1 MTLKRTT
8 LPVRTAKSSYPPE
21 PKETPDIQTAIQT
34 FTADLA
40 DIQSFLSISFSP
52 TRSHKVEEFL
62 ESTLTS
68 LSDDFE
74 FDLLS
79 QNDKVDYLLLR
90 SHAKRLLH
98 QEKAVAKKYH
108 KAKELGLF
116 EAWVEKCIDFVETRH
131 NVGRQSGQQ
140 IATVFQ
146 TAEKGVD
153 RLINTLHSEGSRKDD
168 KERFITFWT
177 IAKFEE
183 LTEALE
189 EAMNFYHGYDPVITW
204 WIEKPWETLKTK
216 LTTLVSTLS
225 RKIGVDGS
233 SSADDIVG
241 DPIGREALLR
251 ELEAEWIAYTPEEL
265 IRVGEKE
272 LEWCEKEMEK
282 ASEALGFDSPQ
293 EALEHV
299 KNNFVGPGEQIR
311 VSDNSLAIAFLKSQL
326 TLQRPR

>member
-8 LPVRTAKSSYPPE
+8 LPARPTKSTQPPE
-21 PKETPDIQTAIQT
+21 PKGTPNIQITIQT

-52 TRSHKVEEFL
+52 TRAYEVEAFL
-62 ESTLTS
+62 EATLAS
-68 LSDDFE
+68 LPRDFE

-90 SHAKRLLH
+90 SHLNRLLH
-98 QEKAVAKKYH
+98 QEEATAKKYH
-108 KAKELGLF
+108 KAKELDLF
-116 EAWVEKCIDFVETRH
+116 DAWVDECINFVETRH

-146 TAEKGVD
+146 NAEKGVD
-153 RLINTLHSEGSRKDD
+153 RVVNTINSEESRKND
-168 KERFITFWT
+168 KERFIMFWT

-189 EAMNFYHGYDPVITW
+189 EAVNFYHGYDPVVTW

-216 LTTLVSTLS
+216 LTTLISSLS
-225 RKIGVDGS
+225 QKIGVDGS

-265 IRVGEKE
+265 IRIGEKE

-293 EALEHV
+293 DALEHV
-299 KNNFVGPGEQIR
+299 KNNFVEPGEQIH
-311 VSDNSLAIAFLKSQL
+311 VSGGCRSIAFLKSPL